1 MPMFDLE
8 TVAQEAGIS
17 REDLETI
24 KQAIRDEFP
33 NDDMMWEL
41 HVLRA
46 CSAIRDGA
54 ATMADVISHRAA

>member
-1 MPMFDLE
+1 MPLFEFE

-17 REDLETI
+17 IGDLEAI
-24 KQAIRDEFP
+24 KQAVREEFP

-46 CSAIRDGA
+46 CSAIRDGV
-54 ATMADVISHRAA
+54 ATMADVISRRAA